1 MIFPSVKT
9 MKIINTYYDIISVFS
24 GEPFNLDLWLLQMNK
39 RTPKGVRFLYCVL
52 FFSRGNRWGFV
63 TASAM
68 NLRTFRQFL

>member
-1 MIFPSVKT
+1 MISRLVKE
-9 MKIINTYYDIISVFS
+9 MKIINTYNDIISVFS
-24 GEPFNLDLWLLQMNK
+24 GETFNLNLWLLQMKK
-39 RTPKGVRFLYCVL
+39 RTPKGVRFLCCVL